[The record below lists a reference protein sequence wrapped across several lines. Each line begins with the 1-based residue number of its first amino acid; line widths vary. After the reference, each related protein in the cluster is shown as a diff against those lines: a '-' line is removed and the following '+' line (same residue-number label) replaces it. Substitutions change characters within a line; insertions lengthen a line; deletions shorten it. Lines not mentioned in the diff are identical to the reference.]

1 MKTCL
6 YCQHRNAVERDSC
19 EHCAMPLPASEAS
32 NQARRLSRFQWF
44 CLGLLLFCI
53 AMFFWLPRGIY

>member
-1 MKTCL
+1 
-6 YCQHRNAVERDSC
+6 
-19 EHCAMPLPASEAS
+19 MPLPASEAS